1 MATESE
7 SKVKGF
13 KRINFFKGFLTT
25 EHDWNDA
32 ERYHIEKRRLHNKM
46 MHAPGV
52 VFGFSGD
59 LKVTAR
65 PRGDLSVEIQ
75 PGYAVDGQG
84 RDLMLWDA
92 EIKTL
97 VLEEYKLP
105 QTIYIV
111 LRYYE
116 QETDF
121 IAYKENA
128 AYKGHRRILEGC
140 KVEISQTVPD
150 IREEVELARILLD
163 KNATRIRDARDPNE
177 PKANEIDLRFVPRA
191 GVAGA
196 SMDPVLKI
204 RLALLLERLRRLLLA
219 MARDN
224 KVETAHDALAG
235 VIAAQTLHVSD
246 LLDN

>member
-121 IAYKENA
+121 IAYKRPF
-128 AYKGHRRILEGC
+128 RRQARGQLSLCRLKKDGKWLDLE
-140 KVEISQTVPD
+140 
-150 IREEVELARILLD
+150 ARPSG
-163 KNATRIRDARDPNE
+163 A
-177 PKANEIDLRFVPRA
+177 
-191 GVAGA
+191 VA
-196 SMDPVLKI
+196 
-204 RLALLLERLRRLLLA
+204 
-219 MARDN
+219 
-224 KVETAHDALAG
+224 
-235 VIAAQTLHVSD
+235 
-246 LLDN
+246 